1 MKIIIETPK
10 YSFFKYDLVG
20 SGAFKKVMFSPIP
33 IIFNY
38 GSIVGTRAQDG
49 MAVDVLVIGPR
60 LHQGTIIERDDS
72 KKFDGVVHFI
82 DDAKVD
88 DKMILYVGGCKNKSA
103 LSLYFWMYAQY
114 KKFWYLVSKRKI
126 VKCSF
131 EGIEWD

>member
-103 LSLYFWMYAQY
+103 LSLYFWMYAIY